1 MTAKKKSDSENQRV
15 IDSYDYLGPAASSMD
30 CTGLIPS
37 GPKSRAELDAYEELY
52 PFTPPKTST
61 SPDEIPPH
69 FYPQQNDPI

>member
-1 MTAKKKSDSENQRV
+1 MTTPKKTDPENQRI

-61 SPDEIPPH
+61 SPDETPPQY
-69 FYPQQNDPI
+69 YPQQNDSI

>member
-1 MTAKKKSDSENQRV
+1 MATKKKTDSENHRI

-52 PFTPPKTST
+52 PFTPPETPSR
-61 SPDEIPPH
+61 SD
-69 FYPQQNDPI
+69 